1 MLPNTH
7 LHANNLIRCLEVDRW
22 EPIDVH
28 DILQDHNHI
37 FDSADPGTRQPIN
50 NLIDYPMFDDIG
62 REKRIYDSHGDQ
74 ILRKLPILKEDE
86 YGENPDCPLLLKLK
100 SIPQFFQEPL
110 ASLNASDS
118 DQGSDNEDAAIRP
131 PSAYNEPMKCMLFP
145 QAYLKLYGQV
155 QTDRVSPHFCQKIK
169 HINQVIGASIPA
181 FHSPSL
187 SDDEED
193 EVPAFYTPLQPDSC
207 QMYNAIAHK
216 LMMRAGS
223 LDAMQGDITNAM
235 AGSYASTPAAQR
247 RGRKAFEACQQNLP
261 QDRISRRILPDNG
274 CKALRVENVY
284 VMNIQQVK
292 PVFQSG
298 ACVSSSY
305 GYFSMET

>member
-1 MLPNTH
+1 MFN
-7 LHANNLIRCLEVDRW
+7 
-22 EPIDVH
+22 DV
-28 DILQDHNHI
+28 
-37 FDSADPGTRQPIN
+37 
-50 NLIDYPMFDDIG
+50 G

-74 ILRKLPILKEDE
+74 ILRKIPILKEDE
-86 YGENPDCPLLLKLK
+86 SGENPDCPLLLKLK
-100 SIPQFFQEPL
+100 TIPQFFHEPL
-110 ASLNASDS
+110 ASLNAGDS
-118 DQGSDNEDAAIRP
+118 DDGTDNEGPAVKP
-131 PSAYNEPMKCMLFP
+131 PSAYNQPMKCLLFP

-155 QTDRVSPHFCQKIK
+155 QINRVSPHFCQKID
-169 HINQVIGASIPA
+169 HINQVIAAPIPA

-193 EVPAFYTPLQPDSC
+193 EVHLLYHPLQPDSC

-247 RGRKAFEACQQNLP
+247 RARKSFDACQQNLP

-284 VMNIQQVK
+284 AMNMQQVK

-298 ACVSSSY
+298 ACVSALLFC
-305 GYFSMET
+305 GTLM